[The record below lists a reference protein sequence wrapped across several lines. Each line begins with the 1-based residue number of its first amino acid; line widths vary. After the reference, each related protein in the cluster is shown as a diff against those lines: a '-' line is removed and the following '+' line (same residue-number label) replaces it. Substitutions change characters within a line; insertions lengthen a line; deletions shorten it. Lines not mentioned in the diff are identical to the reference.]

1 MEIGSLMISLSVIAL
16 SNYRCIVGGEKS
28 RGLLD
33 LGLGLGFRL
42 VHHLGFTLLAGFELL
57 DLLFLLPLS
66 FLELFA
72 LF

>member
-1 MEIGSLMISLSVIAL
+1 MHC
-16 SNYRCIVGGEKS
+16 RGEKS

-33 LGLGLGFRL
+33 LGLGLGLRL
-42 VHHLGFTLLAGFELL
+42 VHHLGFALLAGFELL

-66 FLELFA
+66 LLELFA